1 MHHMSKKAK
10 HGHASSTW
18 EWQKDDGSW
27 EPYAAPVQA
36 KISQAIARGEDSIVE
51 GTYMLSFDATTRTGT
66 QINVNT
72 GWMRAMRSVPS
83 GSATKTG
90 GAASAGG
97 AATKS
102 GGAASAGGAAT
113 KSGGSATKS
122 SGAAAAGGSAT
133 KTGGSSAWEWQDDDR
148 SWKSFDDA
156 TQAQLVKQAQLAKQP
171 GVQFGN
177 YNIDT
182 RTFLQTNLNSGFTR
196 YIRHCL
202 AFARVD
208 VIGWA
213 TEIGWARVRPGVKA
227 PKCGRAYDPDSTSA
241 GDWEPLGDGNDDEP
255 VVELP
260 CSTGTIPCFYRKA
273 FISQWFEHK
282 PECPNCKHLY
292 STRGVQPS
300 GFMDVFSRRP
310 QWIEIQVYFPGGVQG
325 PRQPSPGANYTGTA
339 RHLYYPNTPKG
350 HEGVALIKK
359 AFLQGVLFV
368 VGTSVT
374 TGASNTVI
382 FGGIHLKTA
391 TTGGPTNHGYPDNGW
406 LVRLKSECMTNGI
419 S

>member
-1 MHHMSKKAK
+1 MSKKAK
-10 HGHASSTW
+10 HGHALSTW

-27 EPYAAPVQA
+27 EPYAAPVQ
-36 KISQAIARGEDSIVE
+36 KSIRQAIANGEDFIVE
-51 GTYMLSFDATTRTGT
+51 GDYMLSFDATTGIGIQTN
-66 QINVNT
+66 INT
-72 GWMRAMRSVPS
+72 GWARDMRSVPS

-90 GAASAGG
+90 GAASA
-97 AATKS
+97 TKS
-102 GGAASAGGAAT
+102 SGAASAGGSAT
-113 KSGGSATKS
+113 KTGGAASATKS
-122 SGAAAAGGSAT
+122 SGAASAGGSAT
-133 KTGGSSAWEWQDDDR
+133 KTGGSSAWQWQDDDG
-148 SWKSFDDA
+148 SWKSFNDA
-156 TQAQLVKQAQLAKQP
+156 TQAQLVKQPVA
-171 GVQFGN
+171 QFGN

-182 RTFLQTNLNSGFTR
+182 RTFLQTNRKSGFTR
-196 YIRHCL
+196 YIRHRL

-208 VIGWA
+208 VIDWA
-213 TEIGWARVRPGVKA
+213 TEIGWARVKPGVNA
-227 PKCGRAYDPDSTSA
+227 PKCGCAYDPDSTSV
-241 GDWEPLGDGNDDEP
+241 GDWEPLGDGNDGEP

-260 CSTGTIPCFYRKA
+260 CSTKKMPCFYREA

-300 GFMDVFSRRP
+300 GFMDVFGRRP
-310 QWIEIQVYFPGGVQG
+310 QWIEIQVDFPGGRQG

-359 AFLQGVLFV
+359 AFLRGVLFV

-391 TTGGPTNHGYPDNGW
+391 TTGGPTNHGYPDKDW

>member
-1 MHHMSKKAK
+1 MSKKAK

-27 EPYAAPVQA
+27 EPYAASVQA

-102 GGAASAGGAAT
+102 GGSSAAT
-113 KSGGSATKS
+113 KSGGSSA
-122 SGAAAAGGSAT
+122 AT
-133 KTGGSSAWEWQDDDR
+133 KTSGSSAWQWQDDDE
-148 SWKSFDDA
+148 SWKSFNDA
-156 TQAQLVKQAQLAKQP
+156 TQAQLVKQPVA
-171 GVQFGN
+171 QFGN

-182 RTFLQTNLNSGFTR
+182 RAFLQTNRKSGFSR
-196 YIRHCL
+196 YIRHRL
-202 AFARVD
+202 TFARVD
-208 VIGWA
+208 VIDWA
-213 TEIGWARVRPGVKA
+213 TEIGWVRVNPGVNA
-227 PKCGRAYDPDSTSA
+227 PKCGCAYDPDSTSV
-241 GDWEPLGDGNDDEP
+241 GDWEPLKKGEH

-260 CSTGTIPCFYRKA
+260 CSHITDDGKPMPCFYREA
-273 FISQWFEHK
+273 FISQWFDYK

-339 RHLYYPNTPKG
+339 RHLYYPNTDKG

-391 TTGGPTNHGYPDNGW
+391 TTGGSTNHGYPDKDW
-406 LVRLKSECMTNGI
+406 LLRLKSECMTKGI

>member
-1 MHHMSKKAK
+1 MSKKAK

-18 EWQKDDGSW
+18 EWQDDDGSW
-27 EPYAAPVQA
+27 KPYAASVQA
-36 KISQAIARGEDSIVE
+36 KISQAIDHGEDSIVE

-83 GSATKTG
+83 G
-90 GAASAGG
+90 AAAAGG
-97 AATKS
+97 AAAVTS
-102 GGAASAGGAAT
+102 
-113 KSGGSATKS
+113 GSATKS
-122 SGAAAAGGSAT
+122 SGAASASGAAT
-133 KTGGSSAWEWQDDDR
+133 KSSGGSSAWQWQDDDG
-148 SWKSFDDA
+148 SWKSFNDA
-156 TQAQLVKQAQLAKQP
+156 TQARLLKQP
-171 GVQFGN
+171 VAQFGN

-182 RTFLQTNLNSGFTR
+182 RTFLQTNVDSGFTR
-196 YIRHCL
+196 YMRHRL

-208 VIGWA
+208 VIDWA
-213 TEIGWARVRPGVKA
+213 TEIGWARVKPGVNA
-227 PKCGRAYDPDSTSA
+227 SKCGCVYDPDSTSV
-241 GDWEPLGDGNDDEP
+241 GDWEPLGDGDDDEP

-260 CSTGTIPCFYRKA
+260 CSTTKMPCFYREA
-273 FISQWFEHK
+273 FISQWFGHK
-282 PECPNCKHLY
+282 PECPNCKRLY

-310 QWIEIQVYFPGGVQG
+310 QWIAIQVDFRGGVQG

-339 RHLYYPNTPKG
+339 RHLYYPNTDEG
-350 HEGVALIKK
+350 REGVALIKK
-359 AFLQGVLFV
+359 AFLRGVLFV

-391 TTGGPTNHGYPDNGW
+391 TTGGPTNHGYPDKDW
-406 LVRLKSECMTNGI
+406 LLRLKSECMTNGI

>member
-1 MHHMSKKAK
+1 MYHMSKKAK

-18 EWQKDDGSW
+18 EWQDDDGSW
-27 EPYAAPVQA
+27 KPYAASVQ
-36 KISQAIARGEDSIVE
+36 KLIRQAIVNGEDSIVQ
-51 GTYMLSFDATTRTGT
+51 GKYMLSFDATTRTGT

-83 GSATKTG
+83 G
-90 GAASAGG
+90 
-97 AATKS
+97 
-102 GGAASAGGAAT
+102 
-113 KSGGSATKS
+113 
-122 SGAAAAGGSAT
+122 AAAAGGGSAAAGAAAVT
-133 KTGGSSAWEWQDDDR
+133 SGAAPKTSGSSAWQWQDDDG
-148 SWKSFDDA
+148 SWKSFNDA
-156 TQAQLVKQAQLAKQP
+156 TQAQLVKQPVA
-171 GVQFGN
+171 QFGN

-182 RTFLQTNLNSGFTR
+182 RTFLQTKRKSGFTR
-196 YIRHCL
+196 YIRHRL

-208 VIGWA
+208 VIDWA
-213 TEIGWARVRPGVKA
+213 TEIGWARVKPGVNA
-227 PKCGRAYDPDSTSA
+227 PKCGCAYDPDSTSV
-241 GDWEPLGDGNDDEP
+241 GDWEPLGDGNDGEP

-260 CSTGTIPCFYRKA
+260 CSTKKMPCFYREA

-310 QWIEIQVYFPGGVQG
+310 QWIEIQVDFPGGRQG

-339 RHLYYPNTPKG
+339 RHLYYPNTTEG

-359 AFLQGVLFV
+359 AFLRGVLFV

-391 TTGGPTNHGYPDNGW
+391 TTGGPTNHGYPDKDW